1 MHDTTLLQLINDDLA
16 PAQHL
21 LELLKSESLA
31 LHGRD
36 LVLLEE
42 ILAQKQALVIM
53 LEQRGRK
60 RSQVLIDLKL
70 SPDRDG
76 LIQLASHSPVGEVLL
91 AQGDLLASLMSDCRT
106 CNQHNGV
113 SIQLQQATTANQMKI
128 LTGGEAPTLYDN
140 RGSTSR
146 FTKPRPLSQA

>member
-1 MHDTTLLQLINDDLA
+1 MHDTTLLQLITDDIA
-16 PAQHL
+16 PAQQL
-21 LELLKSESLA
+21 LELLRQESLA

-36 LVLLEE
+36 LFLLED
-42 ILAQKQALVIM
+42 ILARKQSLVIM

-60 RSQVLIDLKL
+60 RSQILVSLKL
-70 SPDRDG
+70 QPTRDG
-76 LIQLASHSPVGEVLL
+76 LAELARNSSIGEALL
-91 AQGDLLASLMSDCRT
+91 TQGDELAAVMSECRAT
-106 CNQHNGV
+106 NEQNGL
-113 SIQLQQATTANQMKI
+113 SIKLQQATTANQMKI

>member
-1 MHDTTLLQLINDDLA
+1 MHDTTLLQLINDDMA

-21 LELLKSESLA
+21 LELLQAESLA

-36 LVLLEE
+36 LFLLEE

-60 RSQVLIDLKL
+60 RSQILIDLKL

-76 LIQLASHSPVGEVLL
+76 LVELAGHSSVGEALL
-91 AQGDLLASLMSDCRT
+91 TQGDMLAGLMSECRT
-106 CNQHNGV
+106 TNQHNGV

-128 LTGGEAPTLYDN
+128 LTGGDAPTLYDN

>member
-1 MHDTTLLQLINDDLA
+1 MHDTTLLQLITDDIA
-16 PAQHL
+16 PAQQL
-21 LELLKSESLA
+21 LELLQAESLA

-36 LVLLEE
+36 MFLLEG
-42 ILAQKQALVIM
+42 ILAQKQSLVIM

-60 RSQVLIDLKL
+60 RSQI
-70 SPDRDG
+70 
-76 LIQLASHSPVGEVLL
+76 
-91 AQGDLLASLMSDCRT
+91 LASLDLSQDRQGLEELARHSSIGEALLSQGDALTAVMSACRAT
-106 CNQHNGV
+106 NELNGL

-128 LTGGEAPTLYDN
+128 LTGGDAPTLYDN